1 MKHLIYS
8 SFFLVAFFCR
18 TTLSAQQN
26 YLFQWAPNDT
36 VAVFGDKINVRS
48 QAATDAS
55 VVSQLMAGD
64 EVIIA
69 EVSTQTS
76 TLNGVTLPWYK
87 VQWNNK
93 KSSGFVWGGL
103 LSIMPAA
110 TTGNTRFVA
119 GVLKATRQ
127 TPDDIP
133 EYSFEI
139 RAIRNGALSDRVNTN
154 IRSEGSVYLR
164 PIEQGARGLK
174 GYTSLLVLSIGYEA
188 CGYPWH
194 EWYVLWN
201 GTKLSALPVCQS
213 VSDGGVFS
221 HTEEY
226 VFPQGTDEYTPGHYG
241 DENQVFFSIEH
252 HEREDREDNS
262 GWDENSWVR
271 ARLMRWDG
279 KQWIRP
285 KNMGE
290 PKD

>member
-1 MKHLIYS
+1 MKHCSRYGLLLC
-8 SFFLVAFFCR
+8 SFFCLNL
-18 TTLSAQQN
+18 LSAQQP
-26 YLFQWAPNDT
+26 YLFQWNPNDT

-48 QAATDAS
+48 QPSTAAAAVT
-55 VVSQLMAGD
+55 QLVAGD
-64 EVIIA
+64 KVIIE
-69 EVSTQTS
+69 EVSAQSS

-87 VQWNNK
+87 VHWNNK

-110 TTGNTRFVA
+110 VTGNTRFVA

-139 RAIRNGALSDRVNTN
+139 RAIRNGAVSDRVNTS
-154 IRSEGSVYLR
+154 IKSEGSVYLR

-174 GYTSLLVLSIGYEA
+174 GYSTLMILSIGYEA

-201 GTKLSALPVCQS
+201 DTKLSALPVCQS

-221 HTEEY
+221 HTEQY
-226 VFPQGTDEYTPGHYG
+226 VFPQGGPDESKPGHFG
-241 DENQVFFSIEH
+241 DESQVFFSVEH

-279 KQWIRP
+279 KQWI
-285 KNMGE
+285 K
-290 PKD
+290 